1 MDSGFGLS
9 AQEARWLAVEAQ
21 RLGRPRPA
29 APIGRR
35 HVRTVVESLGTL
47 QLDAINVVAR
57 TQFLVVFSRLGAY
70 DVSRLQG
77 LTGPGGHLFEY
88 WGHAAA
94 LLPMAHHR
102 LFRWRMDQHGPYDR
116 SSTYHARREAWRA
129 EHADYI
135 AAILEEVRDRG
146 PLRASQLTDP
156 RRRDGEWWERRSVGR
171 QALEWLFAKG

>member
-9 AQEARWLAVEAQ
+9 SQEARWLAVEAQ

-29 APIGRR
+29 APIGPR

-77 LTGPGGHLFEY
+77 LTGPGGTCSSTGDTPRRSFRWHITDCSGGG
-88 WGHAAA
+88 WTSTASAQTRSSRTRSSPGPARPAA
-94 LLPMAHHR
+94 L
-102 LFRWRMDQHGPYDR
+102 
-116 SSTYHARREAWRA
+116 
-129 EHADYI
+129 
-135 AAILEEVRDRG
+135 AAPD
-146 PLRASQLTDP
+146 
-156 RRRDGEWWERRSVGR
+156 
-171 QALEWLFAKG
+171 